1 MSNSRLKLLRLAHG
15 LSLEE
20 LAAELGGIVTKQAL
34 SKYEQGKARPA
45 PLVLNKL
52 AAALRVKALHLW
64 SEPTVKVEFVAY
76 RKRSALPK
84 REQEKV
90 ESLII
95 HILEERVRLQ
105 SLTEPAGQLD
115 LPIKSWAVQ
124 KLEDAED
131 AAEELRSSWN
141 LGLDPIASFVGI
153 LEDHAVHVV
162 EINADGRFDGI
173 SAIASDEEGRRLGAA
188 VVTRRGVPGERQRL
202 NLAHELGH
210 LMLNVASK
218 VDEEK
223 AAFRFGAAVLAPA
236 AAVLRETGAK
246 RTLIQTAELL
256 LLKHRF
262 GLSMQALLFRLRD
275 LGVITESSYKQ
286 WCMDINRLGWRKRE
300 PAELP
305 PEQPQWLRQ
314 QVLRLLAEGLISCE
328 EAEVALGETV
338 EAELPLSLIE
348 RRAFLKLPLE
358 ERRRIMAVQAEKI
371 APAYAQESERQEW
384 QGGDIVDY

>member
-1 MSNSRLKLLRLAHG
+1 MSNLRLKQLRLARG

-34 SKYEQGKARPA
+34 SKYEQGKARPS

-52 AAALRVKALHLW
+52 AAVLRVKAVYLW

-90 ESLII
+90 ESLTIQM
-95 HILEERVRLQ
+95 LEERVRLQ
-105 SLTEPAGQLD
+105 SLTEQAGQVD
-115 LPIKSWAVQ
+115 LPIKRWAVQ
-124 KLEDAED
+124 KLEDAEC
-131 AAEELRSSWN
+131 AAEELRRNWN
-141 LGLDPIASFVGI
+141 LGLDPIASFVSV
-153 LEDHAVHVV
+153 LEDHSIQVV
-162 EINADGRFDGI
+162 EIDADDRFDGI

-188 VVTRRGVPGERQRL
+188 VVTQRGMPGERQRL

-210 LMLNVASK
+210 LILKVAAK

-223 AAFRFGAAVLAPA
+223 AAFRFGAALLAPA
-236 AAVLRETGAK
+236 VAVLRETGTK

-256 LLKHRF
+256 LLKRRF
-262 GLSMQALLFRLRD
+262 GLSMQALLFRLRELD
-275 LGVITESSYKQ
+275 VITESSYKQ

-300 PAELP
+300 PGDLP

-314 QVLRLLAEGLISCE
+314 QVLHLLAEGLISRE
-328 EAEVALGETV
+328 DAETAIGETV
-338 EAELPLSLIE
+338 EADLPLSLIE
-348 RRAFLKLPLE
+348 RRAFLKLPLK
-358 ERRRIMAVQAEKI
+358 ERRRIMAAQAEKV
-371 APAYAQESERQEW
+371 APAYVQEAEWQEW

>member
-1 MSNSRLKLLRLAHG
+1 MSNPRLKQLRLARG

-34 SKYEQGKARPA
+34 SKYEQGKARPS

-52 AAALRVKALHLW
+52 AAVLRVKAAHLW
-64 SEPTVKVEFVAY
+64 NEPTVNVEFVAY

-90 ESLII
+90 ESLTI
-95 HILEERVRLQ
+95 HMLEERVRLQ
-105 SLTEPAGQLD
+105 SLTEQAGQVD
-115 LPIKSWAVQ
+115 LPIKRWAVQ
-124 KLEDAED
+124 KLEDAEC
-131 AAEELRSSWN
+131 AAEELRRNWN
-141 LGLDPIASFVGI
+141 LGLDPIASFVSV
-153 LEDHAVHVV
+153 LEDHSIQVV
-162 EINADGRFDGI
+162 EIDADDRFDGI
-173 SAIASDEEGRRLGAA
+173 SAIASDDEGRTLGAA

-210 LMLNVASK
+210 LILNVAAK

-223 AAFRFGAAVLAPA
+223 AAFRFGAALLAPA
-236 AAVLRETGAK
+236 VAVLRETGTK

-256 LLKHRF
+256 LLKRRF
-262 GLSMQALLFRLRD
+262 GLSMQALLFRLRE

-286 WCMDINRLGWRKRE
+286 WCMDINRLGWRKQE
-300 PAELP
+300 PGELP

-314 QVLRLLAEGLISCE
+314 QVLRLLAEGLISRE
-328 EAEVALGETV
+328 DAETALGETV
-338 EAELPLSLIE
+338 EADLPLSLIE

-358 ERRRIMAVQAEKI
+358 ERRRIMAAQAEKI
-371 APAYAQESERQEW
+371 APTYAQESERQEW

>member
-1 MSNSRLKLLRLAHG
+1 MSNPRLKQLRLARG

-34 SKYEQGKARPA
+34 SKYEQGKARPS

-52 AAALRVKALHLW
+52 AAVLRVKAAHLW
-64 SEPTVKVEFVAY
+64 NEPTVNVEFVAY

-90 ESLII
+90 ESLTI
-95 HILEERVRLQ
+95 HMLEERVRLQ
-105 SLTEPAGQLD
+105 SLTEQAGQVD
-115 LPIKSWAVQ
+115 LPIKRWAVQ
-124 KLEDAED
+124 KLEDAEC
-131 AAEELRSSWN
+131 AAEELRRNWN
-141 LGLDPIASFVGI
+141 LGLDPIASFVSV
-153 LEDHAVHVV
+153 LEDHSIQVV
-162 EINADGRFDGI
+162 EIDADDRFDGI
-173 SAIASDEEGRRLGAA
+173 SAIASDDEGRTLGAA

-210 LMLNVASK
+210 LILNVAAK

-223 AAFRFGAAVLAPA
+223 AAFRFGAALLAPA
-236 AAVLRETGAK
+236 VAVLRETGTK

-256 LLKHRF
+256 LLKRRF
-262 GLSMQALLFRLRD
+262 GLSMQALLFRLRE
-275 LGVITESSYKQ
+275 LRVITESNYKQ
-286 WCMDINRLGWRKRE
+286 WCMDINRLGWRKQE
-300 PAELP
+300 PGELP

-314 QVLRLLAEGLISCE
+314 QVLRLLAEGLISRE
-328 EAEVALGETV
+328 DAETALGETV
-338 EAELPLSLIE
+338 EADLPLSLIE

-358 ERRRIMAVQAEKI
+358 ERRRIMAAQVEKI
-371 APAYAQESERQEW
+371 APTYAQESERQEW